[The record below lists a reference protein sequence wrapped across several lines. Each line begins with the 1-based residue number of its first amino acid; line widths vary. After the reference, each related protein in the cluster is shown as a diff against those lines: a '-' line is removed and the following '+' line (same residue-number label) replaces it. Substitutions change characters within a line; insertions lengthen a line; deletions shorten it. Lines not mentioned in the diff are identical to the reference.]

1 MADQNPQH
9 GRRQH
14 FHRGRRGQDRRG
26 NERRGPTP
34 SQPAEQGARG
44 EQSGRGEHREH
55 VDVEQ
60 IMREIRSRI
69 SQRHGIELST
79 QQIQELAARRLEA
92 ILDPRTVKP
101 SLLEQIRKTA
111 STPADTP
118 PALENYSFEDST
130 LYDSPRGW
138 LRFIRRLLN
147 PLLKLFFNPNPLITA
162 LNSQAKLN
170 QAAAQR
176 EAERDRRQTEWN
188 SLHYEILQR
197 LVLEIARTSIESQQL
212 SMRIEALSAKVE
224 FAERRARSIEGTLHQ
239 ARPAPR
245 HVDSAPP
252 MLSPSPS
259 PQVAQQPREYA
270 PGSPEATAGPPA
282 AAEGATGT
290 GEGARRRRRR
300 RRGRRPQGF
309 TPEGAVIGAVAGA
322 AIPEAAR
329 ALEGPD
335 SSDADESDDDDGG
348 PDVPGDEGDS
358 AFTDALPVAEAALIE
373 NAPVE
378 TRRVPVDVP
387 SSDVATTEIPGPAE
401 AAAPSQAPSTEPV
414 VEDRPDRHQPPDAF
428 GD

>member
-34 SQPAEQGARG
+34 AQPA

-118 PALENYSFEDST
+118 PTLENYSFEDST

-147 PLLKLFFNPNPLITA
+147 PLLKLFFNPKSADYRAQLPGQTQ
-162 LNSQAKLN
+162 SGGR
-170 QAAAQR
+170 AA
-176 EAERDRRQTEWN
+176 
-188 SLHYEILQR
+188 
-197 LVLEIARTSIESQQL
+197 
-212 SMRIEALSAKVE
+212 
-224 FAERRARSIEGTLHQ
+224 
-239 ARPAPR
+239 
-245 HVDSAPP
+245 
-252 MLSPSPS
+252 
-259 PQVAQQPREYA
+259 
-270 PGSPEATAGPPA
+270 
-282 AAEGATGT
+282 
-290 GEGARRRRRR
+290 
-300 RRGRRPQGF
+300 
-309 TPEGAVIGAVAGA
+309 
-322 AIPEAAR
+322 
-329 ALEGPD
+329 
-335 SSDADESDDDDGG
+335 
-348 PDVPGDEGDS
+348 
-358 AFTDALPVAEAALIE
+358 
-373 NAPVE
+373 
-378 TRRVPVDVP
+378 
-387 SSDVATTEIPGPAE
+387 
-401 AAAPSQAPSTEPV
+401 
-414 VEDRPDRHQPPDAF
+414 
-428 GD
+428 